1 LCFCAPAI
9 KPSISAKSNFFN
21 YMRKGLWGL
30 KAVPSDAL
38 VETAS
43 NVSPFGEI
51 LVPEELEKEIMR
63 ALPPLTIMRNLAS
76 VRTIASDRLR
86 IRSMNEAVVGWNKL
100 ETTDAALAA
109 SLMTPA
115 EEYQYAE
122 DLYGL
127 VKVGEDELQDAD
139 QNLQA
144 IIADSFARAI
154 AYAEDA
160 AFIAGTG
167 HAAGAQPTGIVN
179 SACNAIAA
187 KQAGAVTADDFLSL
201 VYALPVQ
208 YRQSAS
214 FIVNSRTALAL
225 RMLKDG
231 KGQYLWQPSVQQGR
245 PNTFFGYPIYN
256 QEAVADIPAAGTTAK
271 VAVFGDI
278 KSAYRIIDHT
288 GMTMKRMD
296 ELYAEHG
303 LIGFRVHKRVGG
315 SVVRTDAARIL
326 QVPSA

>member
-1 LCFCAPAI
+1 
-9 KPSISAKSNFFN
+9 
-21 YMRKGLWGL
+21 
-30 KAVPSDAL
+30 
-38 VETAS
+38 
-43 NVSPFGEI
+43 
-51 LVPEELEKEIMR
+51 
-63 ALPPLTIMRNLAS
+63 MRNLS
-76 VRTIASDRLR
+76 SSRTITSDRIR
-86 IRSMNEAVVGWNKL
+86 VRSMNEATVGWNKL
-100 ETTDAALAA
+100 ENNDTALTA

-115 EEYQYAE
+115 EDYQYVE

-127 VKVGEDELQDAD
+127 VKIGEDELQDSD
-139 QNLQA
+139 VNLQA
-144 IIADSFARAI
+144 ILADSFSRAI
-154 AYAEDA
+154 SYAEDE

-167 HAAGAQPTGIVN
+167 HAAGAQPLGIMASSCGTV
-179 SACNAIAA
+179 AA

-201 VYALPVQ
+201 VYALPIQ
-208 YRQSAS
+208 YRQNAS
-214 FIVNSRTALAL
+214 FIVNSRTELAL

-245 PNTFFGYPIYN
+245 PNTFFGYPIFN